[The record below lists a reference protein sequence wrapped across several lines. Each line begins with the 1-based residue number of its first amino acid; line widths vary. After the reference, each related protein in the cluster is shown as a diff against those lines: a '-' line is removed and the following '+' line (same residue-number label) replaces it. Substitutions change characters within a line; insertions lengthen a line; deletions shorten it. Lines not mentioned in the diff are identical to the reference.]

1 MRCLRTGEL
10 GPGLLSPERLP
21 VNHPLFPM
29 EKLGGEVE
37 LVEAMLGGGFGM
49 TGGMLEFPTVHVQE
63 AHVRSFRLT
72 LPQTSC
78 VN

>member
-1 MRCLRTGEL
+1 
-10 GPGLLSPERLP
+10 
-21 VNHPLFPM
+21 M

-63 AHVRSFRLT
+63 AHVRLGSPCLRL
-72 LPQTSC
+72 P
-78 VN
+78 V